1 MYAYWSSQ
9 NDWFNASVIYL
20 KSWTN
25 NMDKYE
31 IKQGD
36 IS

>member
-1 MYAYWSSQ
+1 MRI
-9 NDWFNASVIYL
+9 DRVNASVIYL
-20 KSWTN
+20 KSSVIKI
-25 NMDKYE
+25 MDKYE